1 MLKLEIQTRDEAL
14 ILKKLLEIANQNND
28 IICELIQSKDS
39 QVIEIFEALFEIA
52 KKKNDSELVEFLKS
66 KCNFQ

>member
-1 MLKLEIQTRDEAL
+1 MLKLEIQNRDEAL
-14 ILKKLLEIANQNND
+14 KLKKLLEIANQNND
-28 IICELIQSKDS
+28 IICELIQSRDS